1 MCSLAPSA
9 GSSLSK
15 ESPRLSRAE
24 IKRAKEQRQK
34 MKPTERFGKKNQAAQ
49 AHKLTVERVY
59 RFDDGSITFNL
70 TVDGF
75 VTIYGCR
82 IYDGKDGKPFI
93 SFPARKGNDDKY
105 WNHAYIKL
113 SDEQTEDVAKQVEEK
128 MA

>member
-1 MCSLAPSA
+1 MYSPAPSA
-9 GSSLSK
+9 GSSLSNVNQ
-15 ESPRLSRAE
+15 RYSRGQ
-24 IKRAKEQRQK
+24 IKRAKEQRKNMEQ
-34 MKPTERFGKKNQAAQ
+34 TNRFGKKDQAAQ
-49 AHKLTVERVY
+49 AHKLTVERVHQ
-59 RFDDGSITFNL
+59 FDDGSITFNL

-93 SFPARKGNDDKY
+93 SFPARKGNDGKY

-128 MA
+128 LA